1 MSTQGMK
8 CQTLSN
14 SLLKQEGESRSSRDT
29 PSGSTN
35 YNAKGSKWAI
45 STNFETLC
53 NLTAGSSGKSSRDPS
68 PRREMTTSLEQDKD
82 KYDKSRRRE
91 MKNEK
96 MGSKGGYND
105 TEPRRH
111 VESERISDSRLRDA
125 EWVVRERKPEYDAS
139 KQDMKK
145 KRKKGDTFPRIKN
158 GDRDPD
164 PRVMPPE
171 MEKERRHGHRPKREE
186 TQFWEEKIDKYKIRM
201 RRKEDGKSPGRRPT
215 EDERA
220 QKRELYKMSG
230 VEFRDTTRETIDRQ
244 DMRDRVAARRREDM
258 RLDLDERN
266 ARMNSPQRTEREMYG
281 RTQGRTVAKS
291 EGDIDE
297 RRDKM
302 RDRRGEEGDY
312 MSKMQ
317 HNRDRDRHSGRGTE
331 AERPRRK
338 EEATFDRCTETDRR
352 IARQVDKERERQME
366 TRKDFSGYR
375 REDDQIRRERRARE
389 MLERREHA
397 TAERRN
403 RSTSDPD
410 PRVPPRVQSNRELTS
425 SKDDENIR
433 RDRAF
438 YEERGPMT
446 NWAAEIERIKEI
458 PKKHRGGNTRI
469 EQERR
474 RMWLEPQKDR
484 NSADED
490 RERYRR
496 WKDREREKE
505 MDVKSQAERARDVQ
519 RIKAEPN
526 ERDFDQ
532 RSHEGRHRGAN
543 GNDERTENGRKTFR
557 EGKGHLSDS
566 DGRTGR
572 KLQGCVEG
580 ENVVDDNK
588 ESGTEEEG
596 GGDYLVRSGSEGG
609 SDAGWMQDRDRMLSV
624 ENSSGGDEEDEREEE
639 DKNVLCEDPTS
650 ASSKSFEGDERKEDW
665 VTKKKVTDEDE
676 QGRQQNSN
684 IIFSVT
690 GQSHP
695 QSEATQ
701 LSLSENDEVGGAEI
715 DEANMEKHTQRSHD
729 ITHENPQLTSSETDE
744 QPVLTN
750 RDKESD
756 HSTSRFTTEDAKED
770 VQCEASQKLQDEELG
785 GGNKSKEGPCVK
797 IRPMKRD
804 SQTEKLLK
812 RWREQTN
819 EPNTS
824 EQTRPLLEDI
834 NTESMSPEEIERI
847 QIRMSRVW
855 ATSEEPKRHSQ
866 AAHMKWAKDV
876 MRLYMGNSEE
886 QVEDQNTGPR
896 EDQGVAGS
904 EYHQEPQ
911 VVSQVSFE
919 LPTVILTR
927 DDHLAPDLEEELG
940 GMRQADM
947 QADQATA
954 MHVVTN
960 TYTHTDT
967 RPSTAMKEDRAKNQT
982 TEPSSQGQLDE
993 ADIDE
998 LRKSGTDV
1006 YIEEEEEWYLTGTN
1020 MLYKPNSCPTL
1031 YCDFESDFKTP
1042 PTKAKSKSVVDE
1054 ISQSVEERQTDKEV
1068 TEAEVEKM
1076 IGEMEEE
1083 TEEGETDAEKRA
1095 VAETDA
1101 CSVEDYGPKSRF
1113 RRRGIRLPT
1122 KRRNGECEKVEEEEG
1137 VGRDRRT
1144 RVFFTTD
1151 NDDHSKSWGGMELRN
1166 VLDEIKKSQKSH
1178 GFFKD
1183 TQLYQ
1188 QYIDTTQEFEIL
1200 RSRSDV
1206 LSTFEDA
1213 SLSPAPSPPPSRRPL
1228 PPLPSQPHLHSLSH
1242 TGSVT
1247 SAKNLPLPE
1256 LPNTERRPSS
1266 PRLSISLSQ
1275 SSLLW
1280 RELEDVRYS
1289 PDLELLTE
1297 DQRRLQEVRF
1307 EVVTSEASYCRSLDI
1322 VVDHFVKSK
1331 QLGQLL
1337 TTQDKN
1343 WLFSRLAD
1351 VRTISRR
1358 FLSMLEQRME
1368 SDIMRFTVC
1377 DIIAEHCPRFRCV
1390 YVPYLTNQSYQDAT
1404 YQKLMNGN
1412 PGFKQVVE
1420 TLEKSQVCE
1429 RLPLRSFLVLPFQR
1443 ITRIK
1448 LLVQNIVK
1456 RTTPGTEEATH
1467 AIRALKL
1474 LEKMIRESNESISQ
1488 MKNLESLV
1496 ALNSKVNFE
1505 CKTLPLVSQ
1514 SRRLVREGA
1523 ITKLSNSLKEPEKSI
1538 YLHLFNDYLLFS
1550 VPKEGGRFTV
1560 INHYPVTE
1568 LCAEDCP
1575 VKLDTLQKNLFRLR
1589 TKQNLLLLRAD
1600 SASDKLRWISAISP
1614 PQPIELSSVQDCAQ
1628 MQCIRAYVAQQPDEL
1643 SLEKADV
1650 ILVHQDCD
1658 NWVEG
1663 TKLSDLHR
1671 GWMPK
1676 SHLEAIV
1683 NPKVRKRNLSDA
1695 LKVTNATATA

>member
-1 MSTQGMK
+1 
-8 CQTLSN
+8 
-14 SLLKQEGESRSSRDT
+14 
-29 PSGSTN
+29 
-35 YNAKGSKWAI
+35 
-45 STNFETLC
+45 
-53 NLTAGSSGKSSRDPS
+53 
-68 PRREMTTSLEQDKD
+68 
-82 KYDKSRRRE
+82 
-91 MKNEK
+91 
-96 MGSKGGYND
+96 
-105 TEPRRH
+105 
-111 VESERISDSRLRDA
+111 
-125 EWVVRERKPEYDAS
+125 
-139 KQDMKK
+139 
-145 KRKKGDTFPRIKN
+145 
-158 GDRDPD
+158 
-164 PRVMPPE
+164 
-171 MEKERRHGHRPKREE
+171 
-186 TQFWEEKIDKYKIRM
+186 M
-201 RRKEDGKSPGRRPT
+201 R
-215 EDERA
+215 
-220 QKRELYKMSG
+220 QKR
-230 VEFRDTTRETIDRQ
+230 
-244 DMRDRVAARRREDM
+244 
-258 RLDLDERN
+258 
-266 ARMNSPQRTEREMYG
+266 
-281 RTQGRTVAKS
+281 
-291 EGDIDE
+291 
-297 RRDKM
+297 
-302 RDRRGEEGDY
+302 
-312 MSKMQ
+312 
-317 HNRDRDRHSGRGTE
+317 
-331 AERPRRK
+331 
-338 EEATFDRCTETDRR
+338 
-352 IARQVDKERERQME
+352 
-366 TRKDFSGYR
+366 
-375 REDDQIRRERRARE
+375 
-389 MLERREHA
+389 
-397 TAERRN
+397 
-403 RSTSDPD
+403 
-410 PRVPPRVQSNRELTS
+410 
-425 SKDDENIR
+425 
-433 RDRAF
+433 
-438 YEERGPMT
+438 
-446 NWAAEIERIKEI
+446 
-458 PKKHRGGNTRI
+458 
-469 EQERR
+469 
-474 RMWLEPQKDR
+474 
-484 NSADED
+484 
-490 RERYRR
+490 
-496 WKDREREKE
+496 
-505 MDVKSQAERARDVQ
+505 
-519 RIKAEPN
+519 
-526 ERDFDQ
+526 
-532 RSHEGRHRGAN
+532 
-543 GNDERTENGRKTFR
+543 
-557 EGKGHLSDS
+557 
-566 DGRTGR
+566 
-572 KLQGCVEG
+572 
-580 ENVVDDNK
+580 
-588 ESGTEEEG
+588 
-596 GGDYLVRSGSEGG
+596 
-609 SDAGWMQDRDRMLSV
+609 
-624 ENSSGGDEEDEREEE
+624 
-639 DKNVLCEDPTS
+639 
-650 ASSKSFEGDERKEDW
+650 
-665 VTKKKVTDEDE
+665 
-676 QGRQQNSN
+676 
-684 IIFSVT
+684 
-690 GQSHP
+690 
-695 QSEATQ
+695 
-701 LSLSENDEVGGAEI
+701 
-715 DEANMEKHTQRSHD
+715 
-729 ITHENPQLTSSETDE
+729 
-744 QPVLTN
+744 
-750 RDKESD
+750 
-756 HSTSRFTTEDAKED
+756 
-770 VQCEASQKLQDEELG
+770 
-785 GGNKSKEGPCVK
+785 
-797 IRPMKRD
+797 
-804 SQTEKLLK
+804 
-812 RWREQTN
+812 
-819 EPNTS
+819 
-824 EQTRPLLEDI
+824 
-834 NTESMSPEEIERI
+834 
-847 QIRMSRVW
+847 
-855 ATSEEPKRHSQ
+855 
-866 AAHMKWAKDV
+866 
-876 MRLYMGNSEE
+876 
-886 QVEDQNTGPR
+886 
-896 EDQGVAGS
+896 
-904 EYHQEPQ
+904 
-911 VVSQVSFE
+911 
-919 LPTVILTR
+919 
-927 DDHLAPDLEEELG
+927 
-940 GMRQADM
+940 
-947 QADQATA
+947 
-954 MHVVTN
+954 
-960 TYTHTDT
+960 
-967 RPSTAMKEDRAKNQT
+967 
-982 TEPSSQGQLDE
+982 
-993 ADIDE
+993 
-998 LRKSGTDV
+998 
-1006 YIEEEEEWYLTGTN
+1006 
-1020 MLYKPNSCPTL
+1020 
-1031 YCDFESDFKTP
+1031 
-1042 PTKAKSKSVVDE
+1042 
-1054 ISQSVEERQTDKEV
+1054 
-1068 TEAEVEKM
+1068 
-1076 IGEMEEE
+1076 
-1083 TEEGETDAEKRA
+1083 
-1095 VAETDA
+1095 
-1101 CSVEDYGPKSRF
+1101 
-1113 RRRGIRLPT
+1113 
-1122 KRRNGECEKVEEEEG
+1122 
-1137 VGRDRRT
+1137 
-1144 RVFFTTD
+1144 D

>member
-186 TQFWEEKIDKYKIRM
+186 TQFWEEKIDKHKIRM

-266 ARMNSPQRTEREMYG
+266 ARMNSQQRTEREMYG

-425 SKDDENIR
+425 SKD
-433 RDRAF
+433 
-438 YEERGPMT
+438 
-446 NWAAEIERIKEI
+446 
-458 PKKHRGGNTRI
+458 
-469 EQERR
+469 
-474 RMWLEPQKDR
+474 
-484 NSADED
+484 
-490 RERYRR
+490 
-496 WKDREREKE
+496 
-505 MDVKSQAERARDVQ
+505 
-519 RIKAEPN
+519 
-526 ERDFDQ
+526 
-532 RSHEGRHRGAN
+532 
-543 GNDERTENGRKTFR
+543 
-557 EGKGHLSDS
+557 
-566 DGRTGR
+566 
-572 KLQGCVEG
+572 
-580 ENVVDDNK
+580 
-588 ESGTEEEG
+588 
-596 GGDYLVRSGSEGG
+596 
-609 SDAGWMQDRDRMLSV
+609 
-624 ENSSGGDEEDEREEE
+624 
-639 DKNVLCEDPTS
+639 
-650 ASSKSFEGDERKEDW
+650 
-665 VTKKKVTDEDE
+665 
-676 QGRQQNSN
+676 
-684 IIFSVT
+684 
-690 GQSHP
+690 
-695 QSEATQ
+695 
-701 LSLSENDEVGGAEI
+701 
-715 DEANMEKHTQRSHD
+715 
-729 ITHENPQLTSSETDE
+729 
-744 QPVLTN
+744 
-750 RDKESD
+750 
-756 HSTSRFTTEDAKED
+756 
-770 VQCEASQKLQDEELG
+770 
-785 GGNKSKEGPCVK
+785 
-797 IRPMKRD
+797 
-804 SQTEKLLK
+804 
-812 RWREQTN
+812 
-819 EPNTS
+819 
-824 EQTRPLLEDI
+824 
-834 NTESMSPEEIERI
+834 
-847 QIRMSRVW
+847 
-855 ATSEEPKRHSQ
+855 
-866 AAHMKWAKDV
+866 
-876 MRLYMGNSEE
+876 
-886 QVEDQNTGPR
+886 
-896 EDQGVAGS
+896 
-904 EYHQEPQ
+904 
-911 VVSQVSFE
+911 
-919 LPTVILTR
+919 
-927 DDHLAPDLEEELG
+927 
-940 GMRQADM
+940 
-947 QADQATA
+947 
-954 MHVVTN
+954 
-960 TYTHTDT
+960 
-967 RPSTAMKEDRAKNQT
+967 
-982 TEPSSQGQLDE
+982 
-993 ADIDE
+993 
-998 LRKSGTDV
+998 
-1006 YIEEEEEWYLTGTN
+1006 
-1020 MLYKPNSCPTL
+1020 
-1031 YCDFESDFKTP
+1031 
-1042 PTKAKSKSVVDE
+1042 
-1054 ISQSVEERQTDKEV
+1054 
-1068 TEAEVEKM
+1068 
-1076 IGEMEEE
+1076 
-1083 TEEGETDAEKRA
+1083 
-1095 VAETDA
+1095 
-1101 CSVEDYGPKSRF
+1101 
-1113 RRRGIRLPT
+1113 
-1122 KRRNGECEKVEEEEG
+1122 
-1137 VGRDRRT
+1137 
-1144 RVFFTTD
+1144 D